1 MFFSLCILCILCSLC
16 SLILN
21 SGRYYARIS
30 YEFIKSSHINKK
42 IIIFSLFLLMLLFS
56 SMIFILIWL
65 FISNSHSLFL
75 MYLILFLM
83 FLIFSSTI
91 FILLYFFITF
101 LLSISI
107 IFFSLLKLNLTS
119 ISNIYYLKLY
129 FLKE

>member
-1 MFFSLCILCILCSLC
+1 MIIFSLFILCSVC

-21 SGRYYARIS
+21 SGRYNARIS
-30 YEFIKSSHINKK
+30 YEFIKSIHINKK
-42 IIIFSLFLLMLLFS
+42 IIIFSLFLLKLLFP
-56 SMIFILIWL
+56 SMISIQIYL
-65 FISNSHSLFL
+65 FISHYLFL